1 MFDAR
6 LEIKK
11 RTWESHQALESQAV
25 FSNIMSPA
33 VCIAD
38 YVEFLAA
45 LARFLRAFEPA
56 LIDRLRGSG
65 YDYLYRRRI
74 GLLEADLLSLGST
87 LPAGLE
93 AAPPPDSPNGLLGS
107 VYAIEGS
114 SIGGKII
121 ARHCKK
127 VIGTGLESSML
138 YLATL
143 SPESDDGHWQLLLD
157 VLRRNLKSLA
167 DVEEAAVGA
176 NRVFEGL
183 FAAAGAGVHPLGKAA

>member
-1 MFDAR
+1 MFEAR
-6 LEIKK
+6 LELKK
-11 RTWESHQALESQAV
+11 RTWESHQALESHAV
-25 FSNIMSPA
+25 FSKIMSPA
-33 VCIAD
+33 VCMAD

-56 LIDRLRGSG
+56 LIERLRRCGHES
-65 YDYLYRRRI
+65 LYRRRI
-74 GLLEADLLSLGST
+74 ALLEADLLSLGSN

-93 AAPPPDSPNGLLGS
+93 AAPPPDSSNGLLGA

-127 VIGTGLESSML
+127 VIGTGLESSMR

-143 SPESDDGHWQLLLD
+143 SPESDDGHWQFLLD
-157 VLRRNLKSLA
+157 ALRRNLKSIS

-183 FAAAGAGVHPLGKAA
+183 FVAAGAGVHPPGKTA